1 MKAEKGFLSSAV
13 TRAQN
18 QREREKEK
26 NHNNNFNVTHAV
38 S

>member
-18 QREREKEK
+18 QRERRKK